1 MSQYPPPSQ
10 PPGGGGQWTPPP
22 PPPPSQ
28 YPQYPQYEPFQD
40 YYRQQGAPPPQRR
53 RTQGGILG
61 GILAALAAIWAY
73 GKYVLVLA
81 FKFPIVKTMIT
92 LAISLGL
99 YAAFYGPWFAV
110 ALVLMI
116 LVHEMGHVVE
126 IRRQGMQATAPLFI
140 PFMGA
145 AIFQRSH
152 PTDAYHQALI
162 GIAGPIAGT
171 VGATVAFVL
180 FGATGWGVFLL
191 MALIGFY
198 INLFNLLPIAPLDG
212 GWVLAPLSKW
222 VFVAGFALLAVALL
236 ALHVFLGPI
245 LFLVL
250 LFGIPAVIE
259 RFRNDRSAY
268 YQAVTPQ
275 AKLALGVGW
284 LLLVA
289 YLGIAS
295 YQVHGLLDQL
305 VR

>member
-1 MSQYPPPSQ
+1 MGEGPPPSQ
-10 PPGGGGQWTPPP
+10 PQQPFFPEWGAA
-22 PPPPSQ
+22 
-28 YPQYPQYEPFQD
+28 PQPQPRG
-40 YYRQQGAPPPQRR
+40 RQ
-53 RTQGGILG
+53 RTGFAG
-61 GILAALAAIWAY
+61 GILAALAVAWAY
-73 GKYVLVLA
+73 GKYILLLGL
-81 FKFPIVKTMIT
+81 KFPIVKTLLT

-110 ALVLMI
+110 ALVAMI
-116 LVHEMGHVVE
+116 LIHEMGHVVE
-126 IRRQGMQATAPLFI
+126 IRRQGMQASAPLFI

-171 VGATVAFVL
+171 VGATAAFAL
-180 FGATGWGVFLL
+180 YGATGNGVFLL
-191 MALIGFY
+191 AALIGFY

-222 VFVAGFALLAVALL
+222 VFVVGFAILAVALV

-259 RFRNDRSAY
+259 RFRNDQSAY
-268 YQAVTPQ
+268 YQAVPAQT
-275 AKLALGVGW
+275 KLALGLAW

-289 YLGIAS
+289 YLAVAS
-295 YQVHGLLDQL
+295 YQVHGLLNTF

>member
-1 MSQYPPPSQ
+1 MSQF
-10 PPGGGGQWTPPP
+10 PPP
-22 PPPPSQ
+22 PPPPAGGGPWQ
-28 YPQYPQYEPFQD
+28 P
-40 YYRQQGAPPPQRR
+40 PPPQPGPGPQPYFPEWGAAPQPQPRR
-53 RTQGGILG
+53 RQRTGIAG
-61 GILAALAAIWAY
+61 GILAALAAAWAY
-73 GKYVLVLA
+73 GKYIMLLGL
-81 FKFPIVKTMIT
+81 KFPIVKTLLT

-110 ALVLMI
+110 ALVVMI
-116 LVHEMGHVVE
+116 LIHEMGHVVE
-126 IRRQGMQATAPLFI
+126 IRRQGMQASAPLFI

-171 VGATVAFVL
+171 VGATAAFAL
-180 FGATGWGVFLL
+180 YGATGNGVLL
-191 MALIGFY
+191 LAALIGFY

-222 VFVAGFALLAVALL
+222 VFVGGFAILAVALI

-259 RFRNDRSAY
+259 RFRNDQSAY
-268 YQAVTPQ
+268 YQAVPAQ

-289 YLGIAS
+289 YLGVAS
-295 YQVHGLLDQL
+295 YQVHGLLNTF

>member
-1 MSQYPPPSQ
+1 MSQYPPPQ
-10 PPGGGGQWTPPP
+10 PPPSGGGQWPPP
-22 PPPPSQ
+22 PPQ
-28 YPQYPQYEPFQD
+28 PQQPFFPQW
-40 YYRQQGAPPPQRR
+40 GAPPQPQPRR
-53 RTQGGILG
+53 RNQTGIAGGL
-61 GILAALAAIWAY
+61 LAALAAIWAY
-73 GKYVLVLA
+73 GKYFLLLA
-81 FKFPIVKTMIT
+81 LKFPIVKTLIT

-110 ALVLMI
+110 ALVAMI

-126 IRRQGMQATAPLFI
+126 IRRQGMQASAPLFI

-171 VGATVAFVL
+171 IGATAAFAL
-180 FGATGWGVFLL
+180 FGATGSGVFLL
-191 MALIGFY
+191 AALIGFY
-198 INLFNLLPIAPLDG
+198 INLINLLPIAPLDG

-222 VFVAGFALLAVALL
+222 VFLVGFGILLVGLL
-236 ALHVFLGPI
+236 ALHFFIGPI

-250 LFGIPAVIE
+250 IFGIPAVIE

-268 YQAVTPQ
+268 YQAVSPQ
-275 AKLALGVGW
+275 AKLALGSAWVA
-284 LLLVA
+284 LVA
-289 YLGIAS
+289 YLAVAS
-295 YQVHGLLDQL
+295 YQVHGLLNTF